1 MSDRLTTTDRLAL
14 VFFACLI
21 VVSVVAAVWQP

>member
-1 MSDRLTTTDRLAL
+1 MSEPLTSVESLAV